1 MAGLINEIYEKT
13 SNEIKI
19 GEMIEEKIN
28 AFDLIKIEEITLKI
42 AQRELK
48 HIEVLGG
55 VLGAIIGLLQGIL
68 LFIFI

>member
-1 MAGLINEIYEKT
+1 
-13 SNEIKI
+13 
-19 GEMIEEKIN
+19 MIEEKIN